1 MQSNGQRSVIHKTVD
16 SLQLQAGKP
25 YYEGDEWLET
35 NGLGGWASS
44 SVIGCNTRRY
54 HGLLVAATKPPTER
68 MVLLSKLD
76 EVIVANAGRFELGT
90 NLYDGNSIH
99 PNGYQYLSSFSRK
112 LFSEWIFEANG
123 IVLKKTIGMVQ
134 DENTTLVLYEVIKAE
149 QTFTLEL
156 FPLVASRDY
165 HSLKHSYNNMF
176 WDVQFEKGIF
186 KCQPDESSPTLFISV
201 PSSTYNHHP
210 SWFYKFNYTVEK
222 YRGLDYEEDLLNHG
236 TISVTLK
243 EGDELGI
250 IISTGNPSGK
260 SAQELFEREKNRR
273 LLFLGKPDRN
283 EANISFVDQLML
295 AADQFIV
302 KRGEDLKT
310 IIAGYHWFT
319 DWGRDTMIA
328 LPGLCLATGRYG
340 DARKIIAAFANSVSE
355 GMLPNRFRDGNEPPE
370 YNNVDG
376 TLWYFIAVYKYMLQT
391 SDTGFILS
399 DILPVLKDIIDWHF
413 KGTRYAIHV
422 DVDGLLYEGEKGQ
435 QLTWMDAKVGDWVVT
450 PRMGKPVEI
459 QALWYNA
466 LKIFAELL
474 QLNDQLPD
482 AEMVNISAEKV
493 KESFAE
499 KFWYADGNYLYD
511 VIDENNNRDASL
523 RPNQLFAASLPFP
536 LIDEEQA
543 IAILKVI
550 EEKLYTPVGLRSLS
564 PDDSRYIGVYG
575 GDAYTRDS
583 AYHQGTVWSWLLG
596 PYIDAIMTSTE
607 FIGSD
612 GLRGKEKVKKIIDDF
627 TYHLNEAGI
636 GTISEIFDGDAP
648 HCPRGC
654 VAQAWGVGEMLRVI
668 KQYKLDIFNK
678 QSLLHPSLDF
688 QVLGFRDN

>member
-1 MQSNGQRSVIHKTVD
+1 MQSNGQRSIIQQRID
-16 SLQLQAGKP
+16 SLQLQAGKV
-25 YYEGDEWLET
+25 YYEGNEWLET

-76 EVIVANAGRFELGT
+76 EVIVANEERFELGT
-90 NLYDGNSIH
+90 NLYGGNTIH
-99 PNGYQYLSSFSRK
+99 PNGYHYLSAFSRK
-112 LFSEWIFEANG
+112 LFPEWLYELRK
-123 IVLKKTIGMVQ
+123 IVLKKTISMVQ
-134 DENTTLVLYEVIKAE
+134 GENTTVVLYEVIKAE
-149 QTFTLEL
+149 QPFVLEL
-156 FPLVASRDY
+156 FPLIAGRDY
-165 HSLKHSYNNMF
+165 HSLEHANNNLF
-176 WDVQFEKGIF
+176 WDVHFENGVF
-186 KCQPDESSPTLFISV
+186 KSQPNEKSPALFISV
-201 PSSTYNHHP
+201 PNSSYDHHP

-222 YRGLDYEEDLLNHG
+222 YRGLDGEEDLLNHG
-236 TISVTLK
+236 TIRVTLK
-243 EGDELGI
+243 EGDKLGI
-250 IISTGNPSGK
+250 IISTENPSGR
-260 SAQELFEREKNRR
+260 SAQELFEREKSRR

-283 EANISFVDQLML
+283 EANISFADQLML

-328 LPGLCLATGRYG
+328 LPGLCLATGRYE
-340 DARKIIAAFANSVSE
+340 DARKIISAFANSVSE
-355 GMLPNRFRDGNEPPE
+355 GMLPNRFRDGNESPE

-376 TLWYFIAVYKYMLQT
+376 TLWYFVAVYKYMIQT
-391 SDTGFILS
+391 GDTGFILN
-399 DILPVLKDIIDWHF
+399 DILPVLKNIIDWHF
-413 KGTRYAIHV
+413 KGTRYNIHV
-422 DVDGLLYEGEKGQ
+422 DADGLLYAGEKGQ

-450 PRMGKPVEI
+450 PRIGKPVEI

-474 QLNDQLPD
+474 QLNDQLGD

-511 VIDENNNRDASL
+511 VIDENNNPDASL
-523 RPNQLFAASLPFP
+523 RPNQLFASSLPFP
-536 LIDEEQA
+536 VIDEEQT
-543 IAILKVI
+543 IAILKI
-550 EEKLYTPVGLRSLS
+550 SEEKLYTPVGLRSLS

-596 PYIDAIMTSTE
+596 PYIDAIMTTTG
-607 FIGSD
+607 FIGNG
-612 GLRGKEKVKKIIDDF
+612 GLSGKEMAKKIIDDF
-627 TYHLNEAGI
+627 TFHLDEAGI
-636 GTISEIFDGDAP
+636 GTVSEIFDGDAP

-654 VAQAWGVGEMLRVI
+654 VAQAWSVGELLRVI
-668 KQYKLDIFNK
+668 KQYNLDVFNK
-678 QSLLHPSLDF
+678 QSLLHPSLNF
-688 QVLGFRDN
+688 QESGFRDN